1 MAISSPERLSRP
13 ELRTSMSK
21 SLDDFLAFLSIE
33 KGASANTV
41 AAYRND
47 LRQLADFI
55 GARPGA
61 HGWASLDRSA
71 IQDFILD
78 LKQRGYTETS
88 VARKV
93 AAVRS
98 MYSYLSAEG
107 MVPTNPTEGLT
118 SPRVGKTLPK
128 AISPN
133 EVDELLEQPGR
144 RATPEAKRDR
154 AMLELLYATGM
165 RVTELVS
172 LDMSNLN
179 LEPSTAYVRCLGKG
193 AKERTIPFHDQ
204 ALEALTDY
212 LDEGRPLLVR
222 NKAEE
227 ALFVN
232 RRGERL
238 TRQGFW
244 LILKGYAR
252 AANLSPDITPHTLR
266 HSFATHMLRGGMP
279 LRNVQEMLGHANI
292 STTQVYTHL
301 TSDHVRE
308 VYERAHPRAQ

>member
-1 MAISSPERLSRP
+1 MRKALE
-13 ELRTSMSK
+13 
-21 SLDDFLAFLSIE
+21 DFLSFLSVE

-47 LRQLADFI
+47 LQQLADFI
-55 GARPGA
+55 GARPDSD
-61 HGWASLDRSA
+61 GWKSVDRPL

-78 LKQRGYTETS
+78 MKQRGYSESS

-93 AAVRS
+93 AALRS
-98 MYSYLSAEG
+98 FYGFLSAEG
-107 MVPTNPTEGLT
+107 LVNANPTEGLT
-118 SPRVGKTLPK
+118 SPRIGKTLPK

-133 EVDELLEQPGR
+133 EVDELLEQPAR
-144 RATPEAKRDR
+144 RSTPEARRDR

-172 LDMSNLN
+172 LDMANLN
-179 LEPSTAYVRCLGKG
+179 LDPRAPYVRCMGKG
-193 AKERTIPFHDQ
+193 AKERTIPIHDQ
-204 ALEALTDY
+204 AVETLVDY
-212 LDEGRPLLVR
+212 LQEGRPLIVR
-222 NKAEE
+222 NKDEQ

-232 RRGERL
+232 RRGDRL

-244 LILKGYAR
+244 LILKGYAK
-252 AANLSPDITPHTLR
+252 AANLSSAITPHTLR

-301 TSDHVRE
+301 TSEHVRE

>member
-1 MAISSPERLSRP
+1 MR
-13 ELRTSMSK
+13 K
-21 SLDDFLAFLSIE
+21 SLGEFLVFLAVE
-33 KGASANTV
+33 KGASSNTI
-41 AAYRND
+41 AAYKND
-47 LRQLADFI
+47 LQQLADFI
-55 GARPGA
+55 GSHANRD
-61 HGWASLDRSA
+61 GWHSLSRSD

-78 LKQRGYTETS
+78 MKQRGYTETS
-88 VARKV
+88 VARKI

-98 MYSYLSAEG
+98 FFAFLAAEG
-107 MVPTNPTEGLT
+107 SITTNPTEGLS

-133 EVDELLEQPGR
+133 EVDELLEQPAR
-144 RATPEAKRDR
+144 RSTPEAKRDR

-172 LDMSNLN
+172 LDMENLN
-179 LEPSTAYVRCLGKG
+179 LDPSSAFVRCLGKG
-193 AKERTIPFHDQ
+193 AKERSIPIHDH
-204 ALEALTDY
+204 ALEALNGY
-212 LDEGRPLLVR
+212 LEDGRPLIVR
-222 NKAEE
+222 NQNEP

-244 LILKGYAR
+244 LILKGYAKS
-252 AANLSPDITPHTLR
+252 ANLGAEVTPHTLR

-301 TSDHVRE
+301 TSDHLRE

>member
-1 MAISSPERLSRP
+1 MR
-13 ELRTSMSK
+13 K
-21 SLDDFLAFLSIE
+21 STDDFLTYLSVE

-47 LRQLADFI
+47 LQQLADFI
-55 GARPGA
+55 GSKPGA
-61 HGWASLDRSA
+61 KGWQSLDRSTV
-71 IQDFILD
+71 QDFILH
-78 LKQRGYTETS
+78 LKERGYTETS

-98 MYSYLSAEG
+98 FFAFLSAEG
-107 MVPTNPTEGLT
+107 IVAANPTEGLT
-118 SPRVGKTLPK
+118 SPRVGKTLPR

-133 EVDELLEQPGR
+133 EVDELLEQPAR

-172 LDMSNLN
+172 LDTTHINLD
-179 LEPSTAYVRCLGKG
+179 PRSPYVRCMGKG
-193 AKERTIPFHDQ
+193 AKERTIPIHDQ
-204 ALEALTDY
+204 ALEALVDY
-212 LDEGRPLLVR
+212 LEEGRPLMVR
-222 NKAEE
+222 NRDEA

-244 LILKGYAR
+244 LILKGYAKS
-252 AANLSPDITPHTLR
+252 ANLSADITPHTLR

-308 VYERAHPRAQ
+308 VYEKAHPRA

>member
-1 MAISSPERLSRP
+1 MAISSPNRLSRR
-13 ELRTSMSK
+13 EVLASMRK
-21 SLDDFLAFLSIE
+21 SLEDFLTFLAIE
-33 KGASANTV
+33 KGGSANTV

-47 LRQLADFI
+47 LQQLADFI
-55 GARPGA
+55 GSRPGA
-61 HGWASLDRSA
+61 EGWASLNRPT

-98 MYSYLSAEG
+98 FFAFLSAEG
-107 MVPTNPTEGLT
+107 MIATNPTEGLT

-128 AISPN
+128 AMSPN
-133 EVDELLEQPGR
+133 EVDELLEQPAR

-179 LEPSTAYVRCLGKG
+179 LDPRSAYVRCLGKG
-193 AKERTIPFHDQ
+193 AKERTIPIHDQ
-204 ALEALTDY
+204 ALEALVDY
-212 LDEGRPLLVR
+212 LEEGRSLLVR
-222 NKAEE
+222 NPAEQ

-252 AANLSPDITPHTLR
+252 SANLSPDITPHTLR

-301 TSDHVRE
+301 SSDHVRE
-308 VYERAHPRAQ
+308 VYERAHPRA

>member
-1 MAISSPERLSRP
+1 MAISSPDRLSKP
-13 ELRTSMSK
+13 EVRVSMRK
-21 SLDDFLAFLSIE
+21 SLDDFLAFLSVE
-33 KGASANTV
+33 KGGSLNTI

-47 LRQLADFI
+47 LQQLADFI
-55 GARPGA
+55 GTRAGS
-61 HGWASLDRSA
+61 HGWAQLDRPA

-98 MYSYLSAEG
+98 FFAFLSAEG
-107 MVPTNPTEGLT
+107 AIPLNPTEGLT

-128 AISPN
+128 AISTN
-133 EVDELLEQPGR
+133 EVDELLEQPSR

-172 LDMSNLN
+172 LDMTNLN
-179 LEPSTAYVRCLGKG
+179 LDPRSPYVRCLGKG
-193 AKERTIPFHDQ
+193 AKERTIPIHDQ
-204 ALEALTDY
+204 ALESHVDY

-222 NKAEE
+222 NKDEQ

-244 LILKGYAR
+244 LILKGYAKS
-252 AANLSPDITPHTLR
+252 ANLSPDITPHTLR

-308 VYERAHPRAQ
+308 VYERAHPRA